1 MAFISGS
8 TFIRTEIFQACI
20 GYFETPRM
28 AMNMDGR
35 SFPMNMEEG
44 WGRPADGLLFNINRW

>member
-44 WGRPADGLLFNINRW
+44 VGAPGGWITI